1 MKTEKIEAVDF
12 ESAMARALDDPD
24 LNCYAII
31 DLAQDAALL
40 LKFENEGLSTHSK
53 CLLPAAL
60 ESELANY
67 APHLVALSP
76 LAADSE
82 SWNSVLQGG
91 AAHPASLTLLASRFL
106 FDSVWER
113 LAAFTEVVLPDD
125 TDMIFAFWDPS
136 VLGTLTG
143 QKSDRALHVPLPVLS
158 ERQRA
163 RLLDGISAWWYWD
176 RDGNPQQILPHDN
189 DEARAAHLVALPLKL
204 TQIQVDML
212 VEAGVP
218 DQLLSMV
225 QENQPQLLWDVP
237 QEQQYRTM
245 EKHLLAARK
254 LKLYGMRDIL
264 NYTCAALIYGDGIRT
279 NPEIASLLEQVRTG
293 TIDFDAAMEQ
303 FP

>member
-1 MKTEKIEAVDF
+1 MEIATTVALDF
-12 ESAMARALDDPD
+12 EAALSRALDDPD

-31 DLAQDAALL
+31 DLAQDASLL
-40 LKFENEGLSTHSK
+40 LKFEKEGLSVRSK

-67 APHLVALSP
+67 APHLVELSP

-82 SWNSVLQGG
+82 SWASVLQGG
-91 AAHPASLTLLASRFL
+91 AAHPASFTLLASRL
-106 FDSVWER
+106 SFDTAWER
-113 LAAFTEVVLPDD
+113 LAVFSEVVLPDD
-125 TDMIFAFWDPS
+125 TDMIFAFWDPA

-143 QKSDRALHVPLPVLS
+143 QKSDLTLHVPLAVLS

-163 RLLDGISAWWYWD
+163 RLLTGISAWWYWD

-225 QENQPQLLWDVP
+225 QENQPQLLWDIP
-237 QEQQYRTM
+237 QAQQYRTM

-254 LKLYGMRDIL
+254 LKLYGMRDIV

-279 NPEIASLLEQVRTG
+279 NPEIASLLEQVRAG
-293 TIDFDAAMEQ
+293 TIGFDAAMEH
-303 FP
+303 FS